1 MLERVLNDPTLLA
14 SKRQAALF
22 ALGKL
27 CDKLGRYE
35 EAFRR
40 YQQANELRPRVFDF
54 GQFVSFSERVLA
66 VFEASFLEA
75 APHATHGSELPV
87 FVVGMPRS
95 GTSLVEQIL
104 ASHPAVFGAGE
115 LPAIE
120 RLTESLPRLCGTAE
134 EYPECLRAAD
144 SATLDAASGKYLAQL
159 RALAPEAKR
168 IVDKMPGNFL
178 QIGLIELLLP
188 RARVIHIR
196 RHAFDNCLSC
206 YFQNFNQGHEYSYDL
221 AMLGRV
227 YRQYERIMDHWR
239 NVTRVPFLEI
249 RYEDL
254 VTGQEDETRRLVEF
268 CGLDWDPR
276 CLRFHETRRV
286 VRTASYDQVR
296 RPIYRH
302 SLGRHRNYDAW
313 LGPLRE
319 ALARS
324 EPTAETGFP
333 AHKIVH

>member
-1 MLERVLNDPTLLA
+1 MPGQFQHLRIN
-14 SKRQAALF
+14 RAALP
-22 ALGKL
+22 K
-27 CDKLGRYE
+27 
-35 EAFRR
+35 
-40 YQQANELRPRVFDF
+40 
-54 GQFVSFSERVLA
+54 
-66 VFEASFLEA
+66 
-75 APHATHGSELPV
+75 
-87 FVVGMPRS
+87 
-95 GTSLVEQIL
+95 
-104 ASHPAVFGAGE
+104 
-115 LPAIE
+115 
-120 RLTESLPRLCGTAE
+120 
-134 EYPECLRAAD
+134 
-144 SATLDAASGKYLAQL
+144 
-159 RALAPEAKR
+159 
-168 IVDKMPGNFL
+168 
-178 QIGLIELLLP
+178 
-188 RARVIHIR
+188 ARVIHIR
-196 RHAFDNCLSC
+196 RDALDNCLSC

-239 NVTRVPFLEI
+239 IVARVPLLEV
-249 RYEDL
+249 RYEN
-254 VTGQEDETRRLVEF
+254 VVARQEKETRRLLEF

-333 AHKIVH
+333 AHEIVH